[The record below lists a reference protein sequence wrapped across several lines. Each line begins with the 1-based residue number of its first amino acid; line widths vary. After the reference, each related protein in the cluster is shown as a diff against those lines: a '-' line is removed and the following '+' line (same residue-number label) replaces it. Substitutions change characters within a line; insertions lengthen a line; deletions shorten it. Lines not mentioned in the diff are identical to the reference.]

1 MTRTIFSRRQL
12 HSFWLFMALWLAIAP
27 AVMAQAPLTAE
38 VDRTSLSS
46 DEYLTLTV
54 TVRSGALNPPDPV
67 LPPFA
72 GFEVVGRSTS
82 SQISMV
88 NTKISAEAITTY
100 RLHPTQT
107 GQLTI
112 GAISAEIDG
121 QTYTTEPITVQV
133 SAGSAPPAQ
142 AAPAGGEPSAPATL
156 SGQDFFV
163 EAAIDNASPYV
174 GQQIIYSFRFYQA
187 VELFNQ
193 PNYQGPAFTGFW
205 NRQQPDQTQYTTQA
219 ANRAYRVTEL
229 RTLLY
234 PTAAGEITIEPAKLT
249 IPGDFFSAGVE
260 LTTEPVTVQVQPLP
274 PNAPADFNGAVGQFE
289 IAATVAPAQV
299 KVNEPVTLR
308 VKLTGAG
315 NIEKLPPPTWPELP
329 GWRSFESK
337 AVTTTSGQSG
347 QAGGSSEYE
356 RLMVPGSP
364 GEFTIPAIQYSYFDP
379 ATGQYQTIQ
388 TAPLPVSVSPG
399 EAQPP
404 VPAVSGS
411 GKEAVTQ
418 IAGDIRHIKPA
429 PPALKPAG
437 KALMA
442 YPAYWLLWLLPLLGL
457 AGNFVWLK
465 QQDYLRRN
473 TALARRSRAYRNAQK
488 SLQQAQRQAESPYS
502 AAGRILTAYLSD
514 KLDRAVSGMTRPELA
529 AQLQSAGVAET
540 LIARVQSVLAQS
552 DLGRFAPANSALSDQ
567 RLLPDTRQLID
578 DLEKAFK

>member
-12 HSFWLFMALWLAIAP
+12 HSFWLFMTLWLALAP
-27 AVMAQAPLTAE
+27 AAIAQAPLTAE
-38 VDRTSLSS
+38 VDRAGLSS

-54 TVRSGALNPPDPV
+54 TVRSDALNPPDPV

-72 GFEVVGRSTS
+72 GFEVLGRSTS
-82 SQISMV
+82 SQISML

-107 GQLTI
+107 GELTI
-112 GAISAEIDG
+112 GAISVEIDG

-133 SAGSAPPAQ
+133 SAGSAPPAST
-142 AAPAGGEPSAPATL
+142 APDSGQPPVSAPATL

-163 EAAIDNASPYV
+163 EAAVDNPTPYV
-174 GQQIIYSFRFYQA
+174 GQQIVYRFRFYQA
-187 VELFNQ
+187 IELFNQ
-193 PNYQGPAFTGFW
+193 PQYQAPTFTGFW
-205 NRQQPDQTQYTTQA
+205 NQQQPDQTQYTTQA
-219 ANRAYRVTEL
+219 ANRPYRVTEL
-229 RTLLY
+229 RVLLY
-234 PTAAGEITIEPAKLT
+234 PTTAGEITIEPARLT
-249 IPGDFFSAGVE
+249 IPGDFFSPGVE
-260 LTTEPVTVQVQPLP
+260 LKTEPVTVQVQSLP
-274 PNAPADFNGAVGQFE
+274 PNAPVDFNGAVGQFE
-289 IAATVAPAQV
+289 IAATVGPAQV

-315 NIEKLPPPTWPELP
+315 NIEKLPPPVWPELP

-337 AVTTTSGQSG
+337 AVTTTSDQI
-347 QAGGSSEYE
+347 GGSSEYE

-364 GEFTIPAIQYSYFDP
+364 GQFTIPAIRYTYFDP

-388 TAPLPVSVSPG
+388 TAPLPVSVSPA

-429 PPALKPAG
+429 PPALKSAG
-437 KALMA
+437 KALTL
-442 YPAYWLLWLLPLLGL
+442 YPVYWLLWLLPLLGL

-465 QQDYLRRN
+465 QRDYLRRN

-488 SLQQAQRQAESPYS
+488 LLQQAQKQAESPYS

-514 KLDRAVSGMTRPELA
+514 KLNRAVSGMTRPELA
-529 AQLQSAGVAET
+529 AQLQSAGVADA

-578 DLEKAFK
+578 DLEKAFR